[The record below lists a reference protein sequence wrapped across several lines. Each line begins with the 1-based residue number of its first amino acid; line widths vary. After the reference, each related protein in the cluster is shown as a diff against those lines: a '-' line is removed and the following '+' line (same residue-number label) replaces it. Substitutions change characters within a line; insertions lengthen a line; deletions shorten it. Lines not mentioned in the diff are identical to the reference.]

1 MKLLIVPL
9 SQYTEYTPLDLTPR
23 MKRLMTC
30 GFAFDRPIT
39 AGIEFGLNVPYTAT
53 DDGSTIP
60 GYTHELSV
68 PEMDDGVTT
77 RPYG

>member
-1 MKLLIVPL
+1 
-9 SQYTEYTPLDLTPR
+9 
-23 MKRLMTC
+23 MTC